1 MHATLPTHVLAL
13 APDSLAAIGQIDPDG
28 LAELWSVFTRCK
40 DSLQNGRRLENLSW
54 RLWFDSGRR
63 GPDLADAEP
72 KADGSAQ
79 APVPE
84 EWSDPEWEETS
95 DSESVASSGADDGE
109 QVDAPTREQQV
120 RAGRPALA
128 RKAATTGSTSVSPPK
143 NARPRT
149 TSVPAAADAA
159 TAPNPAELTAAGDGT
174 DDNGAYRASR
184 PNLARRG
191 FSREG
196 RPLHIISGNSLQRMI
211 ADLQRMPEIPP
222 FGKARSLS
230 DVPAA
235 NPPVKPP
242 LGSRGSSAPDGL
254 NSASRH
260 ASAPTSPTL
269 PLSELGSSSKLR
281 SRRTSSDVSPALSRA
296 NSSPA
301 PASTSTAAVP
311 PGSSTEPP
319 ASTPALH
326 RRFPSNL
333 AMSTLPRSRRS
344 RPATPTSSP
353 PSRDGAD
360 VPLTP
365 SETAMLAVA
374 ESRNRS
380 DVNLHKRTQ
389 SAADLAA
396 SFRPASFVKG
406 FAPSPTSLDKQ
417 PTPSVCVPAS
427 VDARPGPG
435 AIAPPPTP
443 ANRSA
448 ALAPS
453 PPRTASMS
461 LSPPMSRPPSR
472 TPASSLVSPPNT
484 QALPP
489 APSSSVVSAAHSHQ
503 SNASAGPSAVQH
515 GGRRKG
521 PGASKKIFFIS
532 SPDSDEEHSSRSR
545 SSGMRVVVTPP
556 SAKRGVAAAEEAAQR
571 HVSPPAAAA
580 TTLTGT
586 AKSAADKAENGAE
599 ADDDDGEWA
608 SDSDDDASSGWGS
621 EYSTE
626 SDEPRVGAR
635 TSGRNQAFDA
645 KTAFAKR
652 APSDLQRV
660 ASTATVS
667 GSASNWGGGPGELKR
682 PGLLSQLFHPDQFVE
697 EPERKR
703 SSIDLLRRQHQSS
716 PALAMLGRP
725 QTLHASG
732 STDGSDKRT
741 PKTVRTKSFLKGK
754 PDHVELESSS
764 EEDEDDRDAAA
775 EAALQ
780 AEAEAQR
787 AAAAALARRQREL
800 EEVVAPPQTPRTTRR
815 AMLATELSESLRRN
829 LLWERQT
836 RNRVLGGQPPRRPM
850 MPGEQLPPRPA
861 SSTNLAA
868 QQQQYQQQ
876 QQQPAAAAA
885 PGGVTR
891 AQTDTAAP
899 PPAPASRRSPPSNG
913 RIAGVDPPRER
924 HAGTAALPRRH
935 TTGTGLYLQA
945 MAGGQFPGG
954 PRRGRRDEATT
965 ESEVSDS
972 SDDDGGTAS
981 PADAFGSSIGGQ
993 RVW

>member
-13 APDSLAAIGQIDPDG
+13 APDSLATIGQIDPDG

-63 GPDLADAEP
+63 DPELEGAALKQNGDV
-72 KADGSAQ
+72 Q
-79 APVPE
+79 AAVPE

-95 DSESVASSGADDGE
+95 DSESSVSSGEDADGDATGE
-109 QVDAPTREQQV
+109 GHL
-120 RAGRPALA
+120 RAGRPTLA
-128 RKAATTGSTSVSPPK
+128 RKAATTGSSSVSPQSK
-143 NARPRT
+143 VHARPRT
-149 TSVPAAADAA
+149 TSVPAAAAA
-159 TAPNPAELTAAGDGT
+159 TAPTSPDSTCGGGGNASNLVARPA
-174 DDNGAYRASR
+174 
-184 PNLARRG
+184 LARRG

-196 RPLHIISGNSLQRMI
+196 RPLHVISGNSLQRMI

-235 NPPVKPP
+235 TAPGKPP

-260 ASAPTSPTL
+260 ASAPTSPTF
-269 PLSELGSSSKLR
+269 STTELENSAKLR

-301 PASTSTAAVP
+301 PAP
-311 PGSSTEPP
+311 SSTFAAPSGSTQPP
-319 ASTPALH
+319 APTPALH

-333 AMSTLPRSRRS
+333 AMSALPRTRRS
-344 RPATPTSSP
+344 RPASPSSSP
-353 PSRDGAD
+353 PSREGAD

-389 SAADLAA
+389 STADLAA

-406 FAPSPTSLDKQ
+406 FEPSPTSLDK
-417 PTPSVCVPAS
+417 PTPSVCVPTS

-453 PPRTASMS
+453 PPRNAAMS
-461 LSPPMSRPPSR
+461 LSPPVTRQPSR
-472 TPASSLVSPPNT
+472 TPASSLVSAPSTRSP
-484 QALPP
+484 PP
-489 APSSSVVSAAHSHQ
+489 APSSSVVSTAHSHQ
-503 SNASAGPSAVQH
+503 SNASAGPSAMH
-515 GGRRKG
+515 GRRKG

-556 SAKRGVAAAEEAAQR
+556 SAKRVMAGDKEEERKSA
-571 HVSPPAAAA
+571 SPAAAA
-580 TTLTGT
+580 PV
-586 AKSAADKAENGAE
+586 APAVKAENGDGG
-599 ADDDDGEWA
+599 DDDEWA
-608 SDSDDDASSGWGS
+608 SDSDDDDASSGWGS

-626 SDEPRVGAR
+626 SDEPRAGAR
-635 TSGRNQAFDA
+635 AGGRNQAFDA

-652 APSDLQRV
+652 APSDLHRA

-703 SSIDLLRRQHQSS
+703 STIDLLRRQHQSS
-716 PALAMLGRP
+716 PALAMLGRQP
-725 QTLHASG
+725 SQLGLG
-732 STDGSDKRT
+732 SADGRDKQP

-754 PDHVELESSS
+754 PEHVELESSS
-764 EEDEDDRDAAA
+764 DEDEDEREAAA
-775 EAALQ
+775 ELAAQ
-780 AEAEAQR
+780 AEVEAQR

-861 SSTNLAA
+861 SSTNLA
-868 QQQQYQQQ
+868 
-876 QQQPAAAAA
+876 QQQPPAGAPTPPPGVTRTQTDNNRTNHTSAAA
-885 PGGVTR
+885 PSTGG
-891 AQTDTAAP
+891 
-899 PPAPASRRSPPSNG
+899 SRRSPPSNG
-913 RIAGVDPPRER
+913 RNAGVDPPPRER
-924 HAGTAALPRRH
+924 HTGTAALPRRH

-945 MAGGQFPGG
+945 MAGGQFPGA
-954 PRRGRRDEATT
+954 RRGRGEMT
-965 ESEVSDS
+965 ESEESDS

-981 PADAFGSSIGGQ
+981 PADAFGSSIAGQ